1 MSEKPVPIKFL
12 DEVVVVDKL
21 LDAAYSRGAK
31 ELMEDI
37 VMQAKKVASE
47 NGMHFLD
54 VQLGLLV
61 LDALQSVK
69 KETKQ

>member
-12 DEVVVVDKL
+12 DEVIV
-21 LDAAYSRGAK
+21 LDNLFDAVYLRGGK
-31 ELMEDI
+31 DLMEDL

-47 NGMHFLD
+47 HGMHFLD

-61 LDALQSVK
+61 IDALASVERK
-69 KETKQ
+69 TKQ